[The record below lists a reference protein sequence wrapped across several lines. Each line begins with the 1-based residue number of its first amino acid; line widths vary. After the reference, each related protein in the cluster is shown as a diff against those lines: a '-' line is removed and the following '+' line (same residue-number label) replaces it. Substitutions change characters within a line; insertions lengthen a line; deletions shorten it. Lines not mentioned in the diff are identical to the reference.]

1 MNEEE
6 LKYLFAAHE
15 KSINEIKI
23 LDNRIDELAPFE
35 IAKLEYLY
43 SQAER
48 HAWRIAGYFKKL
60 YKYHEGMAEI
70 AQGQEY
76 KEIRAGGRD
85 GMKTSAD
92 GQYLS
97 RIAKGE
103 QLKIAAEYEGE
114 FLTWKGVAGTYERAA
129 NSLKDMLK
137 AITAESGNQSRSA

>member
-1 MNEEE
+1 MHDEE
-6 LKYLFAAHE
+6 LVYLFAAHE
-15 KSINEIKI
+15 KSINDIKE
-23 LDNRIDELAPFE
+23 LDKRLDELAPFE

-48 HAWRIAGYFKKL
+48 QAWRIAGHFKKL

-76 KEIRAGGRD
+76 KAVRTAKD
-85 GMKTSAD
+85 SQTKNSTD

-97 RIAKGE
+97 RIAKGN
-103 QLKIAAEYEGE
+103 QLVIAADYEGD
-114 FLTWKGVAGTYERAA
+114 FLSWKGIAGTYERAA

-137 AITAESGNQSRSA
+137 AITAEGGNQNRSA

>member
-1 MNEEE
+1 MNEDE
-6 LKYLFAAHE
+6 LTKLFAAHQ
-15 KSINEIKI
+15 KSITAIKT
-23 LDNRIDELAPFE
+23 LDDRLDELAPYE

-48 HAWRIAGYFKKL
+48 QAWRIAGHFKKL
-60 YKYHEGMAEI
+60 YKYYEGMAEI
-70 AQGQEY
+70 SQGQEY
-76 KEIRAGGRD
+76 KDVREHQ
-85 GMKTSAD
+85 KKNSTD

-103 QLKIAAEYEGE
+103 QLLKAADYEGE

-137 AITAESGNQSRSA
+137 AITAEGGQSRTA

>member
-1 MNEEE
+1 MNEDE
-6 LKYLFAAHE
+6 LNKLFAAHQ
-15 KSINEIKI
+15 KSIAAIKT
-23 LDNRIDELAPFE
+23 LDDRLDELAPYE

-48 HAWRIAGYFKKL
+48 QAWRIAGHFKKL

-70 AQGQEY
+70 AQGQAY
-76 KEIRAGGRD
+76 KSERSD
-85 GMKTSAD
+85 GKKNSTD

-103 QLKIAAEYEGE
+103 QLTQAAEYEGE
-114 FLTWKGVAGTYERAA
+114 FLTWRGVAGTYERAA

-137 AITAESGNQSRSA
+137 AITAEGGNQSRTE